1 MALTVPDILPAASSP
16 VAKAFARFAGSERI
30 LALMSSVEPAVPFT
44 STRPSPVMI
53 VRPEMRAV
61 PFSIAIVLGFSSRTA
76 MPLGAAEKA
85 SSRTVI
91 GDPAVL
97 ALPFTTSGALS

>member
-1 MALTVPDILPAASSP
+1 MALTVPEILPAASSP
-16 VAKAFARFAGSERI
+16 VAKAFARLAGSERI
-30 LALMSSVEPAVPFT
+30 SALMSSVDPAVPLT
-44 STRPSPVMI
+44 STRPSPVMM

-61 PFSIAIVLGFSSRTA
+61 PFWMAMVLGFSSRTA

-85 SSRTVI
+85 SIRTAI
-91 GDPAVL
+91 GEPPVS